1 MQIQVIIISIIN
13 WKMIEEKN
21 LIMNDKQSVD
31 KFRKSDEI
39 SALIFIVIG
48 WII

>member
-1 MQIQVIIISIIN
+1 
-13 WKMIEEKN
+13 MIEEKN
-21 LIMNDKQSVD
+21 LIINDKQSVD